1 MKCLLI
7 LGTVLALS
15 GTSDDVQC
23 GDALK
28 EVNHVRA
35 KHGLRPFRPDDK
47 LAEGAMAAANY
58 RARRLIAG
66 HTSNDFHYLP
76 KGARATAAGCAAWP
90 RGEGWGACCTY
101 ENWRYAGAAW
111 VLGRDGK
118 RYMHLFV
125 R

>member
-1 MKCLLI
+1 MKFLLI
-7 LGTVLALS
+7 LGTVFALS
-15 GTSDDVQC
+15 GTSHNVDC

-28 EVNHVRA
+28 EVNQVRA
-35 KHGLRPFRPDDK
+35 RHGLRPFKPDAK
-47 LAEGAMAAANY
+47 LAQGAMAAAKS
-58 RARRLIAG
+58 RAKRLIAG
-66 HTSNDFHYLP
+66 HTSNDFSYLP
-76 KGARATAAGCAAWP
+76 RGARATAAGCAAWH

-111 VLGRDGK
+111 AFGRDGK